1 MSSTGYRAS
10 NAAGRR
16 EGPPSPLRQELKR
29 ETAALHQRLEAQLGL
44 LDPAL
49 SLPRYRRVLQMLYG
63 FYAPLEA
70 GLAPLAAAGRPLG
83 FPLRARSE
91 LIEDD
96 LVALGLSRREVAEQ
110 PRCGVLPRLS
120 CPEDLA
126 GCLYVLEGACLGGQ
140 VIAPLLNRRFGVAQG
155 SGASFFVGDA
165 ERTSARWMLV
175 LAWLEVVV
183 RSGARSEEIVA
194 AARATFHTLGRWVER
209 QGASP
214 PSMGRA
220 P

>member
-10 NAAGRR
+10 NPAGRR
-16 EGPPSPLRQELKR
+16 EGRPSPLRQELKR

-70 GLAPLAAAGRPLG
+70 GLVPLAAAARPLG

-96 LVALGLSRREVAEQ
+96 LLALGLSRREVAQQ

-120 CPEDLA
+120 SPEDLA

-140 VIAPLLNRRFGVAQG
+140 VIAPLLYRRFGVAQG

-165 ERTSARWMLV
+165 EGTSARWMLV

-183 RSGARSEEIVA
+183 CSGARSEEIVA
-194 AARATFHTLGRWVER
+194 AARATFQTLARWAER
-209 QGASP
+209 QGASRL
-214 PSMGRA
+214 SVRGA